1 MGPASIEFIFIKSLS
16 AEFSLDPVPFPYESD
31 STDDKV
37 FLLGE
42 EQDPSTF
49 NTLLFV
55 FGEEFL
61 VLTFL
66 LF

>member
-37 FLLGE
+37 FL
-42 EQDPSTF
+42 
-49 NTLLFV
+49 
-55 FGEEFL
+55 
-61 VLTFL
+61 
-66 LF
+66 